1 MDEFQLLEDTARRQ
15 ATKYWG
21 KYRGMVTNTDDPEN
35 RARVKLAVP
44 SVLGDAESQWADP
57 AFPYGGGAGFGF
69 VAVPPVDSAVLVEF
83 IEGDPSAPLWT
94 GTFWRVADEVPEE
107 FTGQQA
113 KVMRTES
120 GHRLVFDD
128 TEGEETVTLH
138 SATDAVIEMNP
149 EGSIALTDQS
159 GAHVTID
166 AASGEIVVEDANGN
180 SITLSA
186 SGITCADA
194 SGNQITTTAGGIEV
208 KGTTVKIEGQSVSLG
223 GAGGEPLV
231 KGQTFLALF
240 NSHTH
245 PCTAPGSPSGPPVV
259 PLTPAAL
266 TIKTVAS

>member
-1 MDEFQLLEDTARRQ
+1 MDEFQLLEDVARRQ

-21 KYRGMVTNTDDPEN
+21 KYRGHVTDTDDPEN
-35 RARVKLAVP
+35 RGRVKVTVP
-44 SVLGDAESQWADP
+44 SVLGDNASQWADP
-57 AFPYGGGAGFGF
+57 AFPYGGGADFGF

-83 IEGDPSAPLWT
+83 IEGDPSAPIWT
-94 GTFWRVADEVPEE
+94 GTFWRTADEVPPEHS
-107 FTGQQA
+107 GQPT
-113 KVMRTES
+113 KVMKTES

-128 TEGEETVTLH
+128 TDGEESVTLH
-138 SATDAVIEMNP
+138 SATDAVLQMDA
-149 EGSIALTDQS
+149 EGSIALTDKS

-166 AASGEIVVEDANGN
+166 AAAGEIVIEDANGN
-180 SITLSA
+180 SITLDA
-186 SGITCADA
+186 SGISCEDA
-194 SGNQITTTAGGIEV
+194 AGNQIVTSAGGVEV
-208 KGTTVKIEGQSVSLG
+208 KGTTINIEGQSVTVG

-245 PCTAPGSPSGPPVV
+245 PCTAPGSPSGPPLV